1 MAKYKSLKEIHRF
14 LIKNNML
21 HSINWSDINKKKLL
35 KEFEKECNNEILPAF
50 VTGAKYTSEKP
61 HLEDFNEF

>member
-1 MAKYKSLKEIHRF
+1 MAKYKSLKEIHEF
-14 LIKNNML
+14 LIENNML
-21 HSINWSDINKKKLL
+21 HREKHYNIEDQKLL
-35 KEFEKECNNEILPAF
+35 YNFLEESNNEILPAF